1 VIERYKSGFEP
12 PGDFPFDD
20 LSRGGESTP
29 LILPGSGNTYVSSGV
44 GAHRSESMTVKGTM
58 SAGKLK
64 KRVGLF
70 AIFSSN
76 KVYIIMHRNYL
87 QTFMT
92 TIITFNINYYVPS
105 IWLYNMVGILTIF
118 FLIFFFRL
126 CFAMKYKICS
136 SWKIFNT
143 TLILLSVSTLYPWEK
158 NDYSVVILYWSN
170 VTVF

>member
-29 LILPGSGNTYVSSGV
+29 LVLPGSGNTYVSSGV

-76 KVYIIMHRNYL
+76 KVYILCI
-87 QTFMT
+87 Q
-92 TIITFNINYYVPS
+92 IIIEIYDDNNKKKNNNMYYV
-105 IWLYNMVGILTIF
+105 
-118 FLIFFFRL
+118 LI
-126 CFAMKYKICS
+126 I
-136 SWKIFNT
+136 
-143 TLILLSVSTLYPWEK
+143 
-158 NDYSVVILYWSN
+158 
-170 VTVF
+170 

>member
-1 VIERYKSGFEP
+1 MFKKSWTETKNYGGWFASFCAINLRLLLFFSRFIIHLFDFQDTILVIERYKSGFEP

-87 QTFMT
+87 KTFMT
-92 TIITFNINYYVPS
+92 TIIITFIINYYIPS
-105 IWLYNMVGILTIF
+105 I
-118 FLIFFFRL
+118 
-126 CFAMKYKICS
+126 
-136 SWKIFNT
+136 
-143 TLILLSVSTLYPWEK
+143 
-158 NDYSVVILYWSN
+158 
-170 VTVF
+170 

>member
-1 VIERYKSGFEP
+1 MDRNQKLRWLVRFVLRDKPAATIVFSLFIIHLFYSWFDFQDTILVIERYKSGFEP

-76 KVYIIMHRNYL
+76 KVYILLCIE
-87 QTFMT
+87 
-92 TIITFNINYYVPS
+92 II
-105 IWLYNMVGILTIF
+105 
-118 FLIFFFRL
+118 
-126 CFAMKYKICS
+126 YKHL
-136 SWKIFNT
+136 WRQ
-143 TLILLSVSTLYPWEK
+143 
-158 NDYSVVILYWSN
+158 
-170 VTVF
+170 